1 MNMLVDW
8 LQVSSEDRSNYRGV
22 EEDGPLSIK
31 HAVLKDP
38 TVIQP
43 ILSVRWKDG
52 GPETFGEL
60 ESHMLGGS
68 SNDLLL

>member
-8 LQVSSEDRSNYRGV
+8 LQVSSEDRSNYRGM
-22 EEDGPLSIK
+22 EEDRPFSIK
-31 HAVLKDP
+31 RTVLKDP
-38 TVIQP
+38 AVIQP
-43 ILSVRWKDG
+43 ILSVHG